1 MHLQKDL
8 TGKFLQLK
16 DILSEIKAL
25 LEWQKLKVFEDTRNP
40 SRQLLFSDDTSRQ
53 LSNQYNRFL
62 SVSAEIDHI
71 LKTNTRLVKQS
82 PIIKEYDKI
91 YWQLYY
97 LGTDVRVY

>member
-25 LEWQKLKVFEDTRNP
+25 LEWQKLKAFENSCNP
-40 SRQLLFSDDTSRQ
+40 SRRLLFSDDTSRQ

>member
-8 TGKFLQLK
+8 TGKILQLK
-16 DILSEIKAL
+16 DILSEMKAL